1 MMVRRLQCF
10 PFGVAYFQGKTVK
23 FPGSNPENGWLD
35 DDRLSAYFQGTNLS
49 FREAVDLAY
58 CLLHQPSIQGTWFKG
73 KHGHKKLSKLNNDQV
88 TTNLKLNWIK
98 WSLKNKW
105 LHLFAGCFFWWRVGY
120 LWISGSSTNNF
131 LLKKTYFQ
139 IGATLQIMK
148 HLENIAWLSNAKT
161 WRKTSGLGGNG
172 LNWTHGT
179 ISASLKRAKQKICF
193 WWSIPYHPCMAYLP
207 IYIWLIFMVNYGK
220 CIGKYTIHGRH
231 GNHQVNQLLSRTYSI
246 QNHILQTAW
255 NFGTRIIGSQNCSLE
270 Y

>member
-10 PFGVAYFQGKTVK
+10 AFGVAYFQGKTVK

-161 WRKTSGLGGNG
+161 WTKTSGLGGKWFE
-172 LNWTHGT
+172 LNSWNH
-179 ISASLKRAKQKICF
+179 ISVIKTCQAKDMFLMINP
-193 WWSIPYHPCMAYLP
+193 IPSMYG
-207 IYIWLIFMVNYGK
+207 IFTYIHLIDFYGK
-220 CIGKYTIHGRH
+220 
-231 GNHQVNQLLSRTYSI
+231 L
-246 QNHILQTAW
+246 W
-255 NFGTRIIGSQNCSLE
+255 
-270 Y
+270 

>member
-131 LLKKTYFQ
+131 LLKKHTFRL
-139 IGATLQIMK
+139 GLHSKSWNTWKTLLGCRMPRPERK
-148 HLENIAWLSNAKT
+148 HQD
-161 WRKTSGLGGNG
+161 SGEMVWIELME
-172 LNWTHGT
+172 
-179 ISASLKRAKQKICF
+179 
-193 WWSIPYHPCMAYLP
+193 PYQ
-207 IYIWLIFMVNYGK
+207 
-220 CIGKYTIHGRH
+220 RH
-231 GNHQVNQLLSRTYSI
+231 
-246 QNHILQTAW
+246 
-255 NFGTRIIGSQNCSLE
+255 
-270 Y
+270 